1 MSALHALRGRI
12 GGGSN
17 GAGSAVPDKSSV
29 SNRNARQEWLNE
41 QLDERKKQR
50 IKGEEE
56 TRLELEASHAR
67 LWSPFV
73 REVAR
78 THELN
83 IAWKSDLGFFTWD
96 RVLGLEDLAALRIT
110 GHSLSALPSALA
122 HSLSSLT
129 VLSLIANGLEVLP
142 DNVRSVVDLQN

>member
-12 GGGSN
+12 GGKN
-17 GAGSAVPDKSSV
+17 GSAMPDKSSAT
-29 SNRNARQEWLNE
+29 NRNARQEWLNE
-41 QLDERKKQR
+41 QLEERKKQR
-50 IKGEEE
+50 LKGEEDS
-56 TRLELEASHAR
+56 RLEVEAGYQR

-83 IAWKSDLGFFTWD
+83 IAWKGDLGFFTWD
-96 RVLGLEDLAALRIT
+96 KVLGLEDLAALRIT
-110 GHSLSALPSALA
+110 GHSLATLPSALA
-122 HSLSSLT
+122 HSLSLLT

-142 DNVRSVVDLQN
+142 DNVRSP